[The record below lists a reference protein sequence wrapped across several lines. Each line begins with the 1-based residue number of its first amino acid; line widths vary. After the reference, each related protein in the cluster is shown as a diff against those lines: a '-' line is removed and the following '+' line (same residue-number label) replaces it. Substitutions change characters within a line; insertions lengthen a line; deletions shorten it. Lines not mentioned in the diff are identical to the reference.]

1 MGVTLERVQNK
12 FACIIG
18 ELCSEPVI
26 LSKFAIWLDLRLA
39 EYKAKGA
46 ISLDCSGENPDPV
59 WLKGHE
65 KDVPVCESSQDYHY
79 NPSPPQSHT
88 EPSVHRS
95 RQRFTSS
102 LTESPEDSSFPAK
115 TVCKKEND
123 SDIECVFP
131 VSLHRSQDH
140 KRSIT
145 ETHPNSSPS
154 KFRRFVEDITEN
166 TVDPALPSS
175 SFNTTDTHADFD
187 QSNGPDEGFL
197 SSVFSSNQS
206 SMLLQSGA
214 DNSLTFS
221 PQAGD
226 NSLQQTLALQSKTE
240 DFSLSHDTES
250 SETKLTKSPNT
261 DHQETSEPDTKDQLS
276 EKVDANSGTPL
287 PSDGSRKDWSTSH
300 PRQTPSKLTHI
311 STIPLPKFSSRVMA
325 AVKHNA
331 PFMSIMVQE
340 TAYHILM
347 YVDIGSKTEYEELGR
362 RMYAAYPFIERP
374 GTFPWTT
381 FCKKLS
387 QKIRNIRWRQQK
399 YSHQMS
405 SSDT

>member
-240 DFSLSHDTES
+240 DFSLSHDTGGRS
-250 SETKLTKSPNT
+250 N
-261 DHQETSEPDTKDQLS
+261 QLKCS
-276 EKVDANSGTPL
+276 VCH
-287 PSDGSRKDWSTSH
+287 RV
-300 PRQTPSKLTHI
+300 
-311 STIPLPKFSSRVMA
+311 FSSRSTLRRHRTLHDPSSRRHTCKLCPARFRRLEHLRNHQRRIHPVYWGQ
-325 AVKHNA
+325 VVSNA
-331 PFMSIMVQE
+331 LARVPGE
-340 TAYHILM
+340 TA
-347 YVDIGSKTEYEELGR
+347 D
-362 RMYAAYPFIERP
+362 A
-374 GTFPWTT
+374 
-381 FCKKLS
+381 
-387 QKIRNIRWRQQK
+387 Q
-399 YSHQMS
+399 
-405 SSDT
+405 